1 MKLVRSLA
9 AGGVAAL
16 LLLAVAAPAAFAYQG
31 QVANQVTVTGPSG
44 TINCDTALTLT
55 ATVLDSHGLPV
66 DNLAVVWT
74 FGAGQVSGDQIGTT
88 STTTNASGVTTTTVT
103 LACIAGNRTFV
114 ATAAPA
120 SGQLVISPEFV
131 LGVSATPTPA
141 VTAPPGAAV
150 TAPPGAAAT
159 PPPTVGSSSNDTI
172 AGSASWWILAALGI
186 CLLLMLIGV
195 IWFRVRR
202 RGFAGQ

>member
-31 QVANQVTVTGPSG
+31 QVANQVTVAGPSG
-44 TINCDTALTLT
+44 TINCDTPLTMT

-103 LACIAGNRTFV
+103 LACIAGNRTVV

-120 SGQLVISPEFV
+120 SGRFVISPEFV

-141 VTAPPGAAV
+141 VTAPPGAAA
-150 TAPPGAAAT
+150 THGTGAT

-172 AGSASWWILAALGI
+172 AGFTSWWIMAALVI
-186 CLLLMLIGV
+186 SLLLLLIGV
-195 IWFRVRR
+195 IWFMVRR

>member
-1 MKLVRSLA
+1 MKSMRSLA
-9 AGGVAAL
+9 AGSAAAL
-16 LLLAVAAPAAFAYQG
+16 LLVCFATSAAVAYQG
-31 QVANQVTVTGPSG
+31 QVVNQVIVTGPSG
-44 TINCDTALTLT
+44 TISCDTPLTLT

-74 FGAGQVSGDQIGTT
+74 FGAGQVTGDQISAT

-103 LACIAGNRTFV
+103 LACIAGNRTIV

-131 LGVSATPTPA
+131 LSATASPVA
-141 VTAPPGAAV
+141 H

-159 PPPTVGSSSNDTI
+159 PPPGAAATPPPTLGSSSNDTI
-172 AGSASWWILAALGI
+172 AGSASWWIVTALGI
-186 CLLLMLIGV
+186 SLLLLLIGV

-202 RGFAGQ
+202 RGFAGR